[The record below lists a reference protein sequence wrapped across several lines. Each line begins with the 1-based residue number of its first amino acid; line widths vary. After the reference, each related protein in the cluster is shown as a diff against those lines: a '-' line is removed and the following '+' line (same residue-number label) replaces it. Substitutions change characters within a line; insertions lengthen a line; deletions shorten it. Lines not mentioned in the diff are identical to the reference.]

1 MSDSMSEWPSEK
13 RVESM
18 TEAELDDELRAN
30 GIDPEKLIQDTFQK
44 VCVVAR
50 TQSLRIAALE
60 SALRLA
66 RMPVTDWEWKRL
78 RILISVSTEDVPLN
92 YASVGYYISRDA
104 LNDLLAARAAT
115 REDGN
120 DGDK

>member
-50 TQSLRIAALE
+50 AQSLRIAALE